1 MWTSCARMHTHAH
14 LFNQLLPNLTTV
26 SPTINKRYY
35 HIFDLWSVQTQ
46 TESIGCSST
55 NTWVNTLISLIS
67 LFSFTYCCVH
77 FSLSF
82 SLIYFK
88 CYIYLNIVVMLQH
101 KSFYLFL
108 YFTTRY
114 QSIPYIYT
122 FNSHPPTDVH
132 IEHFRKPNK
141 IEAYILKETLI
152 NFVFFYISVQRLLD
166 SVVIQVVWLQSII
179 EYCKVLGGKRKENHK
194 TNFLQF
200 ILYPSKINT
209 THQFFMHVYFTTIII
224 KTTKYVKLLQTSE
237 LSVLQWYTF
246 HFHNISNIL
255 YNQRGFRNCIHDRSV
270 KYCEYWRNQC
280 QRFCIMAL
288 MSVNTYFT
296 CCFFFMFH
304 IVSRPVWYENQF
316 NVKLIYFE

>member
-1 MWTSCARMHTHAH
+1 MICSDANRVNRMFVA
-14 LFNQLLPNLTTV
+14 
-26 SPTINKRYY
+26 
-35 HIFDLWSVQTQ
+35 
-46 TESIGCSST
+46 
-55 NTWVNTLISLIS
+55 NTLVNTLICLIS

-152 NFVFFYISVQRLLD
+152 KFVFLLYLCAAFVGFCRN
-166 SVVIQVVWLQSII
+166 SS
-179 EYCKVLGGKRKENHK
+179 CMASKHKR
-194 TNFLQF
+194 
-200 ILYPSKINT
+200 IL
-209 THQFFMHVYFTTIII
+209 
-224 KTTKYVKLLQTSE
+224 
-237 LSVLQWYTF
+237 
-246 HFHNISNIL
+246 
-255 YNQRGFRNCIHDRSV
+255 
-270 KYCEYWRNQC
+270 
-280 QRFCIMAL
+280 
-288 MSVNTYFT
+288 
-296 CCFFFMFH
+296 
-304 IVSRPVWYENQF
+304 
-316 NVKLIYFE
+316 